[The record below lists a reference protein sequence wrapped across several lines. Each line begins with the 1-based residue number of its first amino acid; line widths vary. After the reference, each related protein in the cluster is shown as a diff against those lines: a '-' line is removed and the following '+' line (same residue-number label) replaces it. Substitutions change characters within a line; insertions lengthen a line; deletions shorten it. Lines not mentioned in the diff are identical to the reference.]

1 MGPAGTPLNLSV
13 NPSASAAGHVA
24 SEIGS
29 PMYFGSQQSNNR
41 VLPVVLLGGLALW
54 LIMRK

>member
-13 NPSASAAGHVA
+13 NPSATASGHVT
-24 SEIGS
+24 SEINS
-29 PMYFGSQQSNNR
+29 PMYIGSRHSETS
-41 VLPVVLLGGLALW
+41 LWPVVLFGVGLW